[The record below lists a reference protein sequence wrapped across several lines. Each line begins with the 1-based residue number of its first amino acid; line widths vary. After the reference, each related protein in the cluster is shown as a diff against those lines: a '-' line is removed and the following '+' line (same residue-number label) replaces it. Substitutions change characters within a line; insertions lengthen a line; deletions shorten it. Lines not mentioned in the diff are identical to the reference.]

1 MFLFKIPPL
10 LPLSALLVTSF
21 LATQA
26 LAAPVYN
33 GHYCND
39 TTTYTPNS
47 TFHRNINVLLSSLTS
62 NASLDSSGSYNTVM
76 GFGTLYA
83 VNGFFLCRGDITML
97 TCQDC
102 VAAAATDVISRC
114 PNQTEAV
121 IWYDVCTLRFT
132 NTFFRFGSV
141 FPGMNLTDEKSVSS
155 TDIIRFNQSLFGL
168 LDDLDTRAA
177 NSETD
182 KKFATGEVKVTSS
195 MTVYG
200 LVQCS
205 KELTSEQCETCLQ
218 NAIGILPSCCDGKQG
233 ARVLLSPCNVRY
245 ELFQFYNS
253 TTSSPGKKYGS
264 GTVAMIVILVVVC
277 VILLC
282 LGCYFLL
289 RRSRKSHRTI
299 LREHFGNESGALES
313 LQFSLATVE
322 AATNKF
328 SHRNKIGKGGFG
340 EVYKGVLPDGRGIA
354 VKKLSKSSGQGLI
367 EFTNE
372 ILLIAKLQHRN
383 LVALLGFC
391 LEAEEKMLIYE
402 YVPNKSLDYFLF
414 DSERRKLLNWVQR
427 YRILKGIARGILYLH
442 EYSRLKVIHRD
453 LKPSNVLL
461 DDNMNPKISDF
472 GLARIVAID
481 DDQGKT
487 RRIVGTYGYMSPEY
501 AMHGQFSEKSD
512 VFSYGVMTLEVISA
526 KRNAWS
532 LDSHNVDDLIS
543 HAWRQWRDQTPLEIL
558 DPDLKEACPHNEVM
572 RCIQIGLLCVQENPN
587 DRPIMANVVSYF
599 GNPSAELPLPRQP
612 AFLMNKGIAG
622 ESSSGSRSVYSVND
636 LSITNSFPR

>member
-1 MFLFKIPPL
+1 MYLL
-10 LPLSALLVTSF
+10 LPLSAFLFPSF
-21 LATQA
+21 LATLA

-33 GHYCND
+33 GHFCNH
-39 TTTYTPNS
+39 TIAYSPNS
-47 TFHRNINVLLSSLTS
+47 TFQRNINVLLSSLTS

-76 GFGTLYA
+76 GFGTTYA
-83 VNGFFLCRGDITML
+83 VTGYFLCRGDVTVS
-97 TCQDC
+97 TCHDC
-102 VAAAATDVISRC
+102 VTAAAKYVISLC

-132 NTFFRFGSV
+132 NRFFRFGSV
-141 FPGMNLTDEKSVSS
+141 IPGMNLTDEKSVSS
-155 TDIIRFNQSLFGL
+155 TEFSRFNHSLFGL

-182 KKFATGEVKVTSS
+182 KKFTTGEVRVTSS
-195 MTVYG
+195 VTVYG
-200 LVQCS
+200 LAQCS
-205 KELTSEQCETCLQ
+205 KDLTSEQCETCLR
-218 NAIGILPSCCDGKQG
+218 NAIGILPACCEGKQG

-245 ELFQFYNS
+245 EVFQFYDS
-253 TTSSPGKKYGS
+253 TTSSLGKKKYGS
-264 GTVAMIVILVVVC
+264 GIIAMIVILLVAF

-299 LREHFGNESGALES
+299 LREHFGNESVALES

-328 SHRNKIGKGGFG
+328 SHQNEIGKGGFG
-340 EVYKGVLPDGRGIA
+340 EVYKGVLQDGREIA
-354 VKKLSKSSGQGLI
+354 VKKLSKSSGQGSI

-414 DSERRKLLNWVQR
+414 DSQRRKLLNWDQR
-427 YRILKGIARGILYLH
+427 YRILEGTARGILYLH

-461 DDNMNPKISDF
+461 DNNMNPKISDF
-472 GLARIVAID
+472 GLAKIIAID
-481 DDQGKT
+481 DDRGRTK
-487 RRIVGTYGYMSPEY
+487 RIVGTYGYMSPEY

-512 VFSYGVMTLEVISA
+512 VFSYGVIALEVISA
-526 KRNAWS
+526 KRNARS
-532 LDSHNVDDLIS
+532 HDSHNTNDLIS
-543 HAWRQWRDQTPLEIL
+543 HAWRQWREQTPLEIL
-558 DPDLKEACPHNEVM
+558 DPYLKEACLHSDAM
-572 RCIQIGLLCVQENPN
+572 KCIQIGLLCVQENPN
-587 DRPIMANVVSYF
+587 DRPTMANVVSYF
-599 GNPSAELPLPRQP
+599 SSPPAELPLPRQP
-612 AFLMNKGIAG
+612 AFLRNNGIAG
-622 ESSSGSRSVYSVND
+622 ESSSGSGSLYSIND
-636 LSITNSFPR
+636 VSITNSFPR